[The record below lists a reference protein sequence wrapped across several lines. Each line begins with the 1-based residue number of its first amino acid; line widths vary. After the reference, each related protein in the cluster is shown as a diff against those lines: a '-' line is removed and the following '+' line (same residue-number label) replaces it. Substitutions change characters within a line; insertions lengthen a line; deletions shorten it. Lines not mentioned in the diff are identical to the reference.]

1 MSTAANVSAAKPK
14 VGGAIYTANI
24 GTPLPTNAIDPLDPA
39 FRGLGYVSEDGTTN
53 GTAIESEKTKA
64 WGGDTVLV
72 TQKSKEDT
80 FKYKLIEAL
89 NKDVLGYTY
98 GEDNVSGDLDN
109 GLTIHVNSSD
119 VPERSIVIDT
129 IMRGNI
135 LKRIVIPRCKISDV
149 AEIVYNDS
157 DPVGY
162 ETTVDCIPDENGDT
176 HIEYIQ
182 KAGNVPSA

>member
-1 MSTAANVSAAKPK
+1 MTTATNVSAGKPK
-14 VGGAIYTANI
+14 IGGAIFTAPV
-24 GTPLPTNAIDPLDPA
+24 GTPLPTNAVDALDSA

-53 GTAIESEKTKA
+53 ATAIESEKIKA

-72 TQKSKEDT
+72 IQKSKEDT

-89 NKDVLGYTY
+89 NKDVLGYVY
-98 GEDNVSGDLDN
+98 GEDNVSGEVDS

-119 VPERSIVIDT
+119 VPERSIVIDM
-129 IMRGNI
+129 ILRGNV
-135 LKRIVIPRCKISDV
+135 LKRIVIPDCKISDV